1 MVAVHRRTGN
11 RSGAAGASTPG
22 SDCTRTTGL
31 SLAKAAAAVR
41 EQLRYWDCDRLDEQ
55 PVNHLWEPENREY
68 PIEHFGF
75 VDGISNPPVDGVNR
89 DGNFAGGRL
98 DKTGQW
104 QAMAAGEFIL
114 GPYQDE
120 IAERPKAPN
129 SYILATNGSF
139 MVYRKLQQDVDG
151 FRTYIRDEAI
161 RLKIDPN
168 LLAAKMVGRHRDG
181 TPLVDSPPLRKRR
194 HTADNP
200 VKPSNDFVYD
210 TDPQGER
217 CPLGSHIRRANPR
230 DTFGFGT
237 ELVNRHRMLR
247 RGIPYGDFVPHGRRA
262 DEVNPNGQGLIFIAL
277 NASIERQFEFVQQQ
291 WINFG
296 DSLFQGSDKDPVAG
310 DSTVYPTAGSTP
322 TADSQFRFWNE
333 HDHRLR
339 ICTNIPRFV
348 FTKGGD
354 YFFLPGIRALRYL
367 ASDRRTHDTVQ

>member
-1 MVAVHRRTGN
+1 M
-11 RSGAAGASTPG
+11 
-22 SDCTRTTGL
+22 
-31 SLAKAAAAVR
+31 
-41 EQLRYWDCDRLDEQ
+41 
-55 PVNHLWEPENREY
+55 
-68 PIEHFGF
+68 
-75 VDGISNPPVDGVNR
+75 NR

-129 SYILATNGSF
+129 SDILATNGSF

-151 FRTYIRDEAI
+151 FRTYIRDEAS
-161 RLKIDPN
+161 RLRIDPE

-181 TPLVDSPPLRKRR
+181 TPLVDSPHLRKRR

-230 DTFGFGT
+230 GTFGFGT

-247 RGIPYGDFVPHGRRA
+247 RGIPYGYFVPHGKPA

-310 DSTVYPTAGSTP
+310 DSTVYAPAGSSP
-322 TADSQFRFWNE
+322 ATADNQFRFWNE
-333 HDHRLR
+333 HDHRLN

-348 FTKGGD
+348 VTKGGD
-354 YFFLPGIRALRYL
+354 YFFLPSIRALRYL
-367 ASDRRTHDTVQ
+367 ASDRRTVQ